1 MHASLKTAAR
11 VLISAALALLAAC
24 ASPQP
29 APVAAPPTP
38 QVGGFLHLVSTQWPP
53 FTDVEGKERVAF
65 SLVHGA
71 LERAGYRS
79 EAEVLPSAT
88 YADALRSS
96 KYDGSPA
103 TWHSKE
109 REQYLLYSKPYLEN
123 RLVIVGRTG
132 SDVSA
137 KAFSD
142 LKGKRIGIQEGFAYG
157 ETLDEAKDPI
167 FVRNASLTE
176 SFQALG
182 KGAVDYVLI
191 DALVLQYLFDEDA
204 ARAKQMFAV
213 GEHTLLKRSLHL
225 TVRKDFP
232 QAQSVI
238 DAFNAEIAKMLRDG
252 SYNRLLEVTWVEVDV
267 DNDGENE
274 LVLAGSAAGK
284 IAPEHGYQ
292 PLTPSVGPEPGA
304 HASHFYINGKLYS
317 SWDQVPEEYKA
328 QPSPDLKRPK
338 TVNFD
343 IVKF

>member
-1 MHASLKTAAR
+1 MNAVR
-11 VLISAALALLAAC
+11 VLILTALALLAAC
-24 ASPQP
+24 ATPQP
-29 APVAAPPTP
+29 AAAPSAPLP
-38 QVGGFLHLVSTQWPP
+38 EGFLHLVSTQWPP
-53 FTDVEGKERVAF
+53 FTDVEGKDRVAF

-79 EAEVLPSAT
+79 ETEVLPSAT
-88 YADALRSS
+88 YADALRNS

-123 RLVIVGRTG
+123 RLVLVGRAG

-157 ETLDEAKDPI
+157 EVLDEAKDPI
-167 FVRNASLTE
+167 FVRNPSLTE
-176 SFQALG
+176 SFQALS
-182 KGAVDYVLI
+182 KGEVDYVLI
-191 DALVLQYLFDEDA
+191 DVLVLQYLFDQDA
-204 ARAKQMFAV
+204 ARAKQLFAV
-213 GEHTLLKRSLHL
+213 GEHTLISRTLHL

-232 QAQSVI
+232 KAQIVI
-238 DAFNAEIAKMLRDG
+238 DRFDQEIAKMMRDG

-267 DNDGENE
+267 DSDGVNE

-292 PLTPSVGPEPGA
+292 PLTTSVGPEPAA
-304 HASHFYINGKLYS
+304 HASRFYINGKLYS

-328 QPSPDLKRPK
+328 DPSPDLKRPK

-343 IVKF
+343 MIRF

>member
-1 MHASLKTAAR
+1 MKAVRSLI
-11 VLISAALALLAAC
+11 LAALTLLAAC
-24 ASPQP
+24 A
-29 APVAAPPTP
+29 APPLPAAATQPTP
-38 QVGGFLHLVSTQWPP
+38 ATGGFLHLVSTQWPP

-65 SLVHGA
+65 SLVNSA

-79 EAEVLPSAT
+79 EVLVLPSAT

-103 TWHSKE
+103 TWHNKE

-123 RLVIVGRTG
+123 RLVVVGRAG

-182 KGAVDYVLI
+182 KGEVDYVLI

-225 TVRKDFP
+225 TVRKDYP
-232 QAQSVI
+232 KAQSVI
-238 DAFNAEIAKMLRDG
+238 DGFDAEIAKMLRDG

-267 DNDGENE
+267 DSDGENE

-292 PLTPSVGPEPGA
+292 PMTTSVGPEPA
-304 HASHFYINGKLYS
+304 ARASHFFINGKLYS
-317 SWDQVPEEYKA
+317 SWEQVPEEYKA

-338 TVNFD
+338 SVNFD
-343 IVKF
+343 VIHF

>member
-1 MHASLKTAAR
+1 VHASPLNAVR
-11 VLISAALALLAAC
+11 ILILAALALVAAC
-24 ASPQP
+24 AAPPLPTAPATP
-29 APVAAPPTP
+29 APLT
-38 QVGGFLHLVSTQWPP
+38 GGFLHLVSTQWPP

-65 SLVHGA
+65 SLVHRA
-71 LERAGYRS
+71 LERAGYGS
-79 EAEVLPSAT
+79 ETQVLPSAS

-96 KYDGSPA
+96 NYDGSPA

-123 RLVIVGRTG
+123 RLVIVGKAL

-137 KAFSD
+137 KSFSD

-157 ETLDEAKDPI
+157 EMLDEAKDPI

-182 KGAVDYVLI
+182 KGEVDYVLI
-191 DALVLQYLFDEDA
+191 DVLVLQYLFEEDA

-213 GEHTLLKRSLHL
+213 GEHTLLRRSLHL
-225 TVRKDFP
+225 TVRKNYP
-232 QAQSVI
+232 KAQSVI
-238 DAFNAEIAKMLRDG
+238 DSFDAEIAKMLRDG

-267 DNDGENE
+267 DSDGQNE

-284 IAPEHGYQ
+284 IAPEHGYR
-292 PLTPSVGPEPGA
+292 PLTTSVGPEPAA
-304 HASHFYINGKLYS
+304 HPSHFYINGKLYS

-328 QPSPDLKRPK
+328 DPSPDLKRPK

-343 IVKF
+343 LIHF

>member
-1 MHASLKTAAR
+1 MHASPLNAVR
-11 VLISAALALLAAC
+11 VLVVAAIALLAAC
-24 ASPQP
+24 ATPQP
-29 APVAAPPTP
+29 ASAPPP
-38 QVGGFLHLVSTQWPP
+38 SPPVGFLHLVSTQWPP

-71 LERAGYRS
+71 LEQAGYRS
-79 EAEVLPSAT
+79 DAEVLPSAT
-88 YADALRSS
+88 YADALRTS

-103 TWHSKE
+103 TWRNKE

-123 RLVIVGRTG
+123 RLVIVGRAG

-182 KGAVDYVLI
+182 KGDVDYVLI
-191 DALVLQYLFDEDA
+191 DVLVLQYLFDEDA

-225 TVRKDFP
+225 TIRKDYP
-232 QAQSVI
+232 KAQSVI
-238 DAFNAEIAKMLRDG
+238 DAFDAEIAKMMRDG
-252 SYNRLLEVTWVEVDV
+252 SYNRLLEVTWVEIDV
-267 DNDGENE
+267 DNDGQNE

-292 PLTPSVGPEPGA
+292 PLTVGAGVGPEPGPR
-304 HASHFYINGKLYS
+304 ASHFFIGGKLYN
-317 SWDQVPEEYKA
+317 SWDQVPEEYKS
-328 QPSPDLKRPK
+328 QPSPDLKHPK

-343 IVKF
+343 IIHF

>member
-1 MHASLKTAAR
+1 MNAVR
-11 VLISAALALLAAC
+11 VLILAALALLAAC
-24 ASPQP
+24 A
-29 APVAAPPTP
+29 APPLPAAPRTPTP
-38 QVGGFLHLVSTQWPP
+38 ATGGFLHLVSTQWPP
-53 FTDVEGKERVAF
+53 FTDVEGKDRVAF
-65 SLVHGA
+65 SLVHSA
-71 LERAGYRS
+71 LERAGYGS
-79 EAEVLPSAT
+79 ATQVLPSAT

-103 TWHSKE
+103 TWRNKD

-123 RLVIVGRTG
+123 RLVIVGKAG

-157 ETLDEAKDPI
+157 ETLDDARDPI
-167 FVRNASLTE
+167 FVRSASLTE

-182 KGAVDYVLI
+182 KGEVDYVLI

-213 GEHTLLKRSLHL
+213 GEHTLLNRGLHL

-238 DAFNAEIAKMLRDG
+238 DSFDAEIAKMMRDG

-267 DNDGENE
+267 DGDGKNE

-284 IAPEHGYQ
+284 IAPEHGYK
-292 PLTPSVGPEPGA
+292 PLTTSVGPEPA
-304 HASHFYINGKLYS
+304 PHASHFFIDGKLYN
-317 SWDQVPEEYKA
+317 SWDQVPEEYKS

-343 IVKF
+343 VVHF